1 MTACY
6 GMTQF
11 EFDPDKD
18 LKEYKVWL
26 ADLAHFPKGL
36 LPLTGYLWTDELT
49 YGQQYACEKLQIPE
63 SKGWDERIIDG
74 YSYLAVIECKPEE
87 VAEREKKYRENLR
100 PFIEDFVSMWKKDMG
115 EWMGVV
121 KEFQEFDIENASDI
135 ELREH
140 LEDYFNRMHYR
151 WRELHFYY
159 MYPLFHLVWTFG
171 EVCQEMLGI
180 DQDHPTFKALTSGFD
195 NRLFKVNEDLWAFGD
210 RAKELGLADIFSENE
225 DRDIIPKLE
234 ESEAGREWLKEYREW
249 LKVEGWR
256 NIDMWDVSSITWME
270 DHSLPL
276 RDIKQA
282 MAKGGAFTL
291 GEERKRLTKE
301 REKTEKEVLA
311 KVPADKREWFEKLM
325 RVAQKGSVFS
335 EEHNWYLDQH
345 VAAISRRI
353 FLEYG
358 RRFAEAGIIE
368 ERDDIFYL
376 LPPEVRKASICMDRI
391 DLRPYVKERKEERER
406 YLKIEP
412 KPFLGDMEKFPEVA
426 RKNPII
432 RVVASPPRVKP
443 ELKADLYA
451 AATSPGIVEG
461 TARVILRERDLD
473 QLQPDDILVTVATAV
488 PWTPAFSIIKGVV
501 TNAGGGLSHA
511 VLVAREYGIPACIG
525 TREATKKIKSGDRIK
540 VDGDMGAVYIL
551 EKAK

>member
-1 MTACY
+1 
-6 GMTQF
+6 
-11 EFDPDKD
+11 
-18 LKEYKVWL
+18 
-26 ADLAHFPKGL
+26 
-36 LPLTGYLWTDELT
+36 LT
-49 YGQQYACEKLQIPE
+49 YGQQYACEKLQVPE

-100 PFIEDFVSMWKKDMG
+100 PFIEDFDGMWKKAME

-121 KEFQEFDIENASDI
+121 KEFQDFDIENASDI

-140 LEDYFNRMHYR
+140 LEDFFARIHYP
-151 WRELHFYY
+151 WRELHFYF
-159 MYPLFHLVWTFG
+159 MYPVFTLMWTFG
-171 EVCQEMLGI
+171 ELCQELLGI
-180 DQDHPTFKALTSGFD
+180 DQDHATYKALTSGFD
-195 NRLFKVNEDLWAFGD
+195 NRLFKVNEDLWGLGD
-210 RAKELGLADIFSENE
+210 RAKELGLDELFLTTE
-225 DRDIIPKLE
+225 DKDIIPKLE
-234 ESEAGREWLKEYREW
+234 DSEAGREWLKEYREW

-256 NIDMWDVSSITWME
+256 NIDLWDVSSITWIE
-270 DHSLPL
+270 DPSLPL

-282 MAKGGAFTL
+282 MAKGGTFTL
-291 GEERKRLTKE
+291 DAERERLTKD
-301 REKTEKEVLA
+301 REKAEKEVLA
-311 KVPADKREWFEKLM
+311 KVPADKRDWFEKLM
-325 RVAQKGSVFS
+325 QVAQRGSVFS

-358 RRFAEAGIIE
+358 RRFAEAGVID

-376 LPPEVRKASICMDRI
+376 LPPEIRKASICMDRI
-391 DLRPYVKERKEERER
+391 DLRPYVRERKEERER

-432 RVVASPPRVKP
+432 RAVASPPKVKP

-451 AATSPGIVEG
+451 AATSPGVVEG
-461 TARVILRERDLD
+461 IARVILNERDLD
-473 QLQPDDILVTVATAV
+473 QLQPDDILVTIATAV

-525 TREATKKIKSGDRIK
+525 TREATKKIKTGDRIR

-551 EKAK
+551 KKAK

>member
-1 MTACY
+1 
-6 GMTQF
+6 
-11 EFDPDKD
+11 
-18 LKEYKVWL
+18 
-26 ADLAHFPKGL
+26 
-36 LPLTGYLWTDELT
+36 
-49 YGQQYACEKLQIPE
+49 
-63 SKGWDERIIDG
+63 
-74 YSYLAVIECKPEE
+74 
-87 VAEREKKYRENLR
+87 
-100 PFIEDFVSMWKKDMG
+100 MWKKDMG

-121 KEFQEFDIENASDI
+121 KEFQEFDIEKASDI

-140 LEDYFNRMHYR
+140 LEDYFSRMHYR
-151 WRELHFYY
+151 WRELHFFY

-225 DRDIIPKLE
+225 DRAIIPKLE
-234 ESEAGREWLKEYREW
+234 ESEAGRQWLKEYREW

-345 VAAISRRI
+345 VAAISRLI

-358 RRFAEAGIIE
+358 RRFAKEGIIE

-376 LPPEVRKASICMDRI
+376 LPPEIRKASICMDRI
-391 DLRPYVKERKEERER
+391 DLRPYVRERKEERER

-473 QLQPDDILVTVATAV
+473 QLQPNDILVTVATAV

-540 VDGDMGAVYIL
+540 VDGDAGAVYIL

>member
-1 MTACY
+1 MAACY

-18 LKEYKVWL
+18 LKSYKVWM

-36 LPLTGYLWTDELT
+36 LPLTGYLWTDEIT
-49 YGQQYACEKLQIPE
+49 YGQQYACEKLQVPE

-74 YSYLAVIECKPEE
+74 YSYLSVVECDPEE
-87 VAEREKKYRENLR
+87 VPEREKKYRENLR
-100 PFIEDFVSMWKKDMG
+100 PFIDDFDGLWKKDME

-121 KEFQEFDIENASDI
+121 EYFKNFHIEKASNI

-140 LEDYFNRMHYR
+140 LEDFFARIHYR

-159 MYPLFHLVWTFG
+159 MYPVFTLMWTFG
-171 EVCQEMLGI
+171 ELCQELLGI
-180 DQDHPTFKALTSGFD
+180 NQDHPTYKALTSGFD
-195 NRLFKVNEDLWAFGD
+195 NRLFKVNRDLWGLGD
-210 RAKELGLADIFSENE
+210 RATELGLKDLFMKTE
-225 DRDIIPKLE
+225 DKDIIPQLE
-234 ESEAGREWLKEYREW
+234 QSEAGRQWLEEYREW

-256 NIDMWDVSSITWME
+256 NIDLWDVSSITWIE
-270 DHSLPL
+270 DPSLPL

-282 MAKGGAFTL
+282 IAKGGAFTL
-291 GEERKRLTKE
+291 DRGRQRLTKE
-301 REKTEKEVLA
+301 REKAEKEVLGKIA
-311 KVPADKREWFEKLM
+311 ADKREWFEKLM

-358 RRFAEAGIIE
+358 RRFEKAGVID

-391 DLRPYVKERKEERER
+391 DLRPYVKARKEERER
-406 YLKIEP
+406 YLKTEP
-412 KPFLGDMEKFPEVA
+412 KQFYGEVEKFPEVA
-426 RKNPII
+426 KKNPII
-432 RVVASPPRVKP
+432 RAVFSPPKVKP

-451 AATSPGIVEG
+451 ASTSPGVVEG
-461 TARVILRERDLD
+461 IARVILNERDLD
-473 QLQPDDILVTVATAV
+473 QLQPDDILVTIATAV

-511 VLVAREYGIPACIG
+511 VLVAREYAIPACVG
-525 TREATKKIKSGDRIK
+525 TREATKKIKTGDRLK
-540 VDGDMGAVYIL
+540 VDGDLGAVYIL
-551 EKAK
+551 EKAS